1 MLIVIF
7 LILFLT
13 SSIIISDRWIHR
25 DPIKNYFESVQY
37 YLDKLLEDY
46 HKKNDCGSQESLAY
60 KNLLDISNI
69 AHHYTDGIEEI
80 KKSFGKEVHFSE
92 VTNSNTKQNLNE
104 VLNQLTFSI
113 PYYIFYGGIEQI
125 KVMDMHLK
133 NINSSLGDMYSIEGS
148 IFIDEILEM
157 NNKIN
162 NYFKENSFEF
172 SNTKNANRDK
182 YRYYKN
188 QIFLFVLALMS
199 SIILSRL
206 V

>member
-7 LILFLT
+7 FILFIT
-13 SSIIISDRWIHR
+13 SSMIITPRRIHR
-25 DPIKNYFESVQY
+25 DPIKNYFKSVQY

-46 HKKNDCGSQESLAY
+46 HKNNDRGSQEFSAY

-182 YRYYKN
+182 YRYYKK